1 MADLKISQLQ
11 DTTTASTSDVFPFT
25 QFGIT
30 KKINFGNLNNALP
43 LYTFVRS
50 NSASWLGSGGG
61 LVDSA
66 EFQINGSSG
75 LFNTYNS
82 TEYIVPWNAV
92 SYQTN
97 SSVIEADNTLNNM
110 IIKQTGLYLI
120 DIRYASYDLN
130 TPTTATLRL
139 TLRGQFTIP
148 ITTTVGGS
156 LIETIGDGIVGTS
169 LNGYAQKRGTLLLRV
184 NTVPYY
190 IVATFV
196 HTGGTA
202 ALINPTGTGAYP
214 VFENSTGTEPYFT
227 VIKVS

>member
-1 MADLKISQLQ
+1 MADKKISQLLEISQ
-11 DTTTASTSDVFPFT
+11 PANTDVLPIVNT
-25 QFGIT
+25 GTT
-30 KKINFGNLNNALP
+30 KKINYINFSNSLP
-43 LYTFVRS
+43 VTTFVRQ
-50 NSASWLGSGGG
+50 NSASWSSGA
-61 LVDSA
+61 VSFPAA

-82 TEYIVPWNAV
+82 TEYIVPWNTV

-97 SSVIEADNTLNNM
+97 SSVIEADNVLNNM
-110 IIKQTGLYLI
+110 VIKQTGLYLI
-120 DIRYASYDLN
+120 DVRYASYDLN

-139 TLRGQFTIP
+139 TLRGQFTTP
-148 ITTTVGGS
+148 ITTTIGGT

>member
-1 MADLKISQLQ
+1 MADLKISQLP
-11 DTTTASTSDVFPFT
+11 DTTTANVADVFPFT

-50 NSASWLGSGGG
+50 NSSAWGVGG
-61 LVDSA
+61 DSA
-66 EFQINGSSG
+66 EFQINGSGG
-75 LFNTYNS
+75 LFNTYNGV
-82 TEYIVPWNAV
+82 EYIIPWNVV

-97 SSVIEADNTLNNM
+97 SSVIEADNILNNM
-110 IIKQTGLYLI
+110 VIKQTGLYLM

-130 TPTTATLRL
+130 NPTVATLRV
-139 TLRGQFTIP
+139 TLRGQFSTP
-148 ITTTVGGS
+148 ITTTLGGS

-169 LNGYAQKRGTLLLRV
+169 VNGYAQKRGTLLLRV

-190 IVATFV
+190 IAATFL
-196 HTGGTA
+196 HTNGTA
-202 ALINPTGTGAYP
+202 VLTNPAGLGAYP